1 MKKARVLVVDDEN
14 IIAWTLQEKLIKEGF
29 EVRTVENGES
39 AINSIKEDMPDLAF
53 VDVFLPDIGGI
64 QVLKE
69 IISLNEEI
77 PVIMV
82 TGSGS
87 VDTAVTAMKLGAY
100 DYINKPFN
108 LTEVA
113 IIAKKAIESKRVSR
127 EVSWRLEKE
136 KKTHSIGNIIGESK
150 EIKGVLDMIQK
161 IVQSDATTVLIEG
174 ESGTGKDLV
183 GRAIHYTSRRSARP
197 FMDINCTALPDTLVE
212 SELFGYEKGA
222 FTDAKAKKV
231 GLFELADGGS
241 VLLDEIGDMPLTTQ
255 TKLLKFIENKRFK
268 MVGGASDIEVDVR
281 IIAATNKNLKEE
293 IKSGKFREDL
303 YYRLKV
309 IPIFIPPLRV
319 RTGDILILANY
330 FINKFN
336 QEFRKDVKGL
346 SSKAEKAILLY
357 QWPGNVREL
366 KNVIERAII
375 LESKDQILIEHLPIE
390 VVEGVPFKEEE
401 RQQQSNFIL
410 PENGV
415 PLEEVEKNL
424 LIQALKKANGNQ
436 SKAAKLLSL
445 SRYALRYRL
454 KKIGYLKS
462 DTADSDIKQPI

>member
-268 MVGGASDIEVDVR
+268 RVGGASDIEVDVR

>member
-1 MKKARVLVVDDEN
+1 MKKHRVLIVDDEN
-14 IIAWTLQEKLIKEGF
+14 IIAWTLQEKLTKEGF
-29 EVRTVENGES
+29 EVKTVENGEL
-39 AINSIKEDMPDLAF
+39 AINVIRADMPDMAF
-53 VDVFLPDIGGI
+53 VDVFLPDVSGI
-64 QVLKE
+64 QILKE
-69 IISLNEEI
+69 IISLNEDV
-77 PVIMV
+77 PVIMI

-127 EVSWRLEKE
+127 EVTWRLEKE
-136 KKTHSIGNIIGESK
+136 KKTHGIDSIIGESR
-150 EIKGVLDMIQK
+150 EIKGVLDMLQK

-174 ESGTGKDLV
+174 ESGTGKDLI
-183 GRAIHYTSRRSARP
+183 GRAIHYTSRRLARP
-197 FMDINCTALPDTLVE
+197 FMDIHCTALPDTLVE

-222 FTDAKAKKV
+222 FTDAKVKKI

-268 MVGGASDIEVDVR
+268 RVGGALDIEVDVR
-281 IIAATNKNLKEE
+281 IIASTNKNLKEE
-293 IKSGKFREDL
+293 IKNGKFREDL

-309 IPIFIPPLRV
+309 IPIFIPPLRA
-319 RTGDILILANY
+319 RKGDILILANY

-336 QEFRKDVKGL
+336 QEFRKEVNGL
-346 SSKAEKAILLY
+346 SSKAEKALLTY
-357 QWPGNVREL
+357 SWPGNVREL

-375 LESKDQILIEHLPIE
+375 LESKDKILIEHLPIE
-390 VVEGVPFKEEE
+390 VLEDVPVKEEK
-401 RQQQSNFIL
+401 QLDFIL
-410 PENGV
+410 PENGLS
-415 PLEEVEKNL
+415 LEVLEKNL
-424 LIQALKKANGNQ
+424 LIQALNKTSGNQ
-436 SKAAKLLSL
+436 SKAAKLLGL

-454 KKIGYLKS
+454 KKIGFLKDDNVS
-462 DTADSDIKQPI
+462 DSDSNQSL

>member
-1 MKKARVLVVDDEN
+1 M
-14 IIAWTLQEKLIKEGF
+14 
-29 EVRTVENGES
+29 
-39 AINSIKEDMPDLAF
+39 
-53 VDVFLPDIGGI
+53 
-64 QVLKE
+64 
-69 IISLNEEI
+69 
-77 PVIMV
+77 
-82 TGSGS
+82 
-87 VDTAVTAMKLGAY
+87 
-100 DYINKPFN
+100 
-108 LTEVA
+108 
-113 IIAKKAIESKRVSR
+113 
-127 EVSWRLEKE
+127 
-136 KKTHSIGNIIGESK
+136 
-150 EIKGVLDMIQK
+150 
-161 IVQSDATTVLIEG
+161 
-174 ESGTGKDLV
+174 
-183 GRAIHYTSRRSARP
+183 
-197 FMDINCTALPDTLVE
+197 
-212 SELFGYEKGA
+212 
-222 FTDAKAKKV
+222 
-231 GLFELADGGS
+231 
-241 VLLDEIGDMPLTTQ
+241 LDEIGDMPLTTQ

-268 MVGGASDIEVDVR
+268 RVGGASDIEVDVR

>member
-268 MVGGASDIEVDVR
+268 RVGGASDIEVDVR

-401 RQQQSNFIL
+401 REQQSNFIL

>member
-1 MKKARVLVVDDEN
+1 VKKARVLVVDDEN

-268 MVGGASDIEVDVR
+268 RVGGASDIEVDVR

-454 KKIGYLKS
+454 KNIGYLKS

>member
-53 VDVFLPDIGGI
+53 VDVFLTDIGGI

-268 MVGGASDIEVDVR
+268 RVGGASDIEVDVR

>member
-268 MVGGASDIEVDVR
+268 RVGGASDIEVDVR

-462 DTADSDIKQPI
+462 DTADSDIKQPL

>member
-1 MKKARVLVVDDEN
+1 MKKARALIVDDEN
-14 IIAWTLQEKLIKEGF
+14 IIAWTLQEKLTKEGF
-29 EVRTVENGES
+29 EVKTAENGES
-39 AINSIKEDMPDLAF
+39 AINSIREDMPDIAF
-53 VDVFLPDIGGI
+53 VDVFLPDVSGI
-64 QVLKE
+64 QILKE
-69 IISLNEEI
+69 IISLNEDV
-77 PVIMV
+77 PVIMI

-268 MVGGASDIEVDVR
+268 RVGGASDIEVDVR

-293 IKSGKFREDL
+293 IKNGRFREDL
-303 YYRLKV
+303 YYRLRV
-309 IPIFIPPLRV
+309 IPIFIPPLRA
-319 RTGDILILANY
+319 RKGDILILAKY
-330 FINKFN
+330 FIDKFN

-346 SSKAEKAILLY
+346 SSKAEQAILSY
-357 QWPGNVREL
+357 HWPGNVREL

-375 LESKDQILIEHLPIE
+375 LESKDKILIEHLPIE
-390 VVEGVPFKEEE
+390 VVEGVPFKDEE

>member
-1 MKKARVLVVDDEN
+1 VKKARVLVVDDEN

-268 MVGGASDIEVDVR
+268 RVGGASDIEVDVR

>member
-127 EVSWRLEKE
+127 EVTWRLEKE
-136 KKTHSIGNIIGESK
+136 KKTHGIDSIIGESR
-150 EIKGVLDMIQK
+150 EIKGVLDMLQK

-174 ESGTGKDLV
+174 ESGTGKDLI
-183 GRAIHYTSRRSARP
+183 GRAIHYTSRRLARP

-222 FTDAKAKKV
+222 FTDAKVKKI

-268 MVGGASDIEVDVR
+268 RVGGALDIEVDVR
-281 IIAATNKNLKEE
+281 IIASTNKNLKEE
-293 IKSGKFREDL
+293 IKNGKFREDL

-309 IPIFIPPLRV
+309 IPIFIPPLRA
-319 RTGDILILANY
+319 RKGDILILANY

-336 QEFRKDVKGL
+336 QEFRKEVNGL
-346 SSKAEKAILLY
+346 SSKAEKALLTY
-357 QWPGNVREL
+357 SWPGNVREL

-375 LESKDQILIEHLPIE
+375 LESKDKILIEHLPIE
-390 VVEGVPFKEEE
+390 VLEDVPVKEEK
-401 RQQQSNFIL
+401 QLDFIL
-410 PENGV
+410 PENGLS
-415 PLEEVEKNL
+415 LEVLEKNL
-424 LIQALKKANGNQ
+424 LIQALNKTSGNQ
-436 SKAAKLLSL
+436 SKAAKLLGL

-454 KKIGYLKS
+454 KKIGFLKDDNVS
-462 DTADSDIKQPI
+462 DSDSNQSL

>member
-1 MKKARVLVVDDEN
+1 MKKHRVLIVDDEN
-14 IIAWTLQEKLIKEGF
+14 IIAWTLQEKLTKEGF
-29 EVRTVENGES
+29 EVKTVENGEL
-39 AINSIKEDMPDLAF
+39 AINVIRADMPDMAF
-53 VDVFLPDIGGI
+53 VDVFLPDVSGI
-64 QVLKE
+64 QILKE
-69 IISLNEEI
+69 IISLNEDV
-77 PVIMV
+77 PVIMI

-127 EVSWRLEKE
+127 EVTWRLEKE
-136 KKTHSIGNIIGESK
+136 KKTHGIDSIIGESR
-150 EIKGVLDMIQK
+150 EIKGVLDMLQK

-174 ESGTGKDLV
+174 ESGTGKDLI
-183 GRAIHYTSRRSARP
+183 GRAIHYTSRRLARP

-222 FTDAKAKKV
+222 FTDAKVKKI

-268 MVGGASDIEVDVR
+268 RVGGALDIEVDVR
-281 IIAATNKNLKEE
+281 IIASTNKNLKEE
-293 IKSGKFREDL
+293 IKNGKFREDL

-309 IPIFIPPLRV
+309 IPIFIPPLRA
-319 RTGDILILANY
+319 RKGDILILANY

-336 QEFRKDVKGL
+336 QEFRKEVNGL
-346 SSKAEKAILLY
+346 SSKAEKALLTY
-357 QWPGNVREL
+357 SWPGNVREL

-375 LESKDQILIEHLPIE
+375 LESKDKILIEHLPIE
-390 VVEGVPFKEEE
+390 VLEDVPVKEEK
-401 RQQQSNFIL
+401 QLDFIL
-410 PENGV
+410 PENGLS
-415 PLEEVEKNL
+415 LEVLEKNL
-424 LIQALKKANGNQ
+424 LIQALNKTSGNQ
-436 SKAAKLLSL
+436 SKAAKLLGL

-454 KKIGYLKS
+454 KKIGFLKDDNVS
-462 DTADSDIKQPI
+462 DSDSNQSL

>member
-268 MVGGASDIEVDVR
+268 RVGGASDIEVDVR

-390 VVEGVPFKEEE
+390 VVEGVPFKDEE

>member
-108 LTEVA
+108 LAEVA

-161 IVQSDATTVLIEG
+161 IVHSDATTVLIEG

-268 MVGGASDIEVDVR
+268 RVGGASDIEVDVR

-346 SSKAEKAILLY
+346 SSKAENAILSY

-375 LESKDQILIEHLPIE
+375 LESKDKILIEHLPIE

-401 RQQQSNFIL
+401 RQQQSNFTL

-454 KKIGYLKS
+454 KKIGYLKV

>member
-108 LTEVA
+108 LAEVA

-183 GRAIHYTSRRSARP
+183 GRAIHYTSKRSARP

-268 MVGGASDIEVDVR
+268 RVGGASDIEVDVR

-346 SSKAEKAILLY
+346 SSKAENAILSY

-375 LESKDQILIEHLPIE
+375 LESKDKILIEHLPIE

-401 RQQQSNFIL
+401 RQQQSNFTL

>member
-108 LTEVA
+108 LAEVA

-241 VLLDEIGDMPLTTQ
+241 VLLDEIGDMPIATQ

-268 MVGGASDIEVDVR
+268 RVGGASDIEVDVR

-346 SSKAEKAILLY
+346 SSKAEKAILSY

-375 LESKDQILIEHLPIE
+375 LESKDKILIEHLPIE
-390 VVEGVPFKEEE
+390 VVEGAPFKEEE
-401 RQQQSNFIL
+401 RQQQSNFTL

-454 KKIGYLKS
+454 KKIGYLKI
-462 DTADSDIKQPI
+462 DSTDSEITQSV

>member
-1 MKKARVLVVDDEN
+1 MKKHRVLIVDDEN
-14 IIAWTLQEKLIKEGF
+14 IIAWTLQEKLTKEGF
-29 EVRTVENGES
+29 EVKTVENGEL
-39 AINSIKEDMPDLAF
+39 AINVIRADMPDMAF
-53 VDVFLPDIGGI
+53 VDVFLPDVSGI
-64 QVLKE
+64 QILKE
-69 IISLNEEI
+69 IISLNEDV
-77 PVIMV
+77 PVIMI

-100 DYINKPFN
+100 DYISKPFN

-127 EVSWRLEKE
+127 EVTWRLEKE
-136 KKTHSIGNIIGESK
+136 KKTHGIDSIIGESR
-150 EIKGVLDMIQK
+150 EIKGVLDMLQK

-174 ESGTGKDLV
+174 ESGTGKDLI
-183 GRAIHYTSRRSARP
+183 GRAIHYTSRRLARP

-222 FTDAKAKKV
+222 FTDAKVKKI

-268 MVGGASDIEVDVR
+268 RVGGALDIEVDVR
-281 IIAATNKNLKEE
+281 IIASTNKNLKEE
-293 IKSGKFREDL
+293 IKNGKFREDL

-309 IPIFIPPLRV
+309 IPIFIPPLRA
-319 RTGDILILANY
+319 RKGDILILANY

-336 QEFRKDVKGL
+336 QEFRKEVNGL
-346 SSKAEKAILLY
+346 SSKAEKALLTY
-357 QWPGNVREL
+357 SWPGNVREL

-375 LESKDQILIEHLPIE
+375 LESKDKILIEHLPIE
-390 VVEGVPFKEEE
+390 VLEDVPVKEEK
-401 RQQQSNFIL
+401 QLDFIL
-410 PENGV
+410 PENGLS
-415 PLEEVEKNL
+415 LEVLEKTL
-424 LIQALKKANGNQ
+424 LIQALNKTSGNQ
-436 SKAAKLLSL
+436 SKAAKLLGL

-454 KKIGYLKS
+454 KKIGFLKDDNVS
-462 DTADSDIKQPI
+462 DSDNQSL

>member
-1 MKKARVLVVDDEN
+1 MKKARALIVDDEN
-14 IIAWTLQEKLIKEGF
+14 IIAWTLQEKLTKEGF
-29 EVRTVENGES
+29 EVKTAENGES
-39 AINSIKEDMPDLAF
+39 AINSIREDMPDIAF

-64 QVLKE
+64 QILKE
-69 IISLNEEI
+69 IIGLNEDI
-77 PVIMV
+77 PVIMI

-100 DYINKPFN
+100 DYISKPFN

-113 IIAKKAIESKRVSR
+113 IIAKKAIESKRVNR
-127 EVSWRLEKE
+127 EVTWRLEKE
-136 KKTHSIGNIIGESK
+136 KKTHSIDSIIGESK
-150 EIKGVLDMIQK
+150 EIKDVLDMIQK

-183 GRAIHYTSRRSARP
+183 ARAIHYASRRSARP

-222 FTDAKAKKV
+222 FTDAKAKKI

-241 VLLDEIGDMPLTTQ
+241 VLLDEIGDMLLTTQ

-268 MVGGASDIEVDVR
+268 RVGGASDIEVDVR

-293 IKSGKFREDL
+293 IKNGRFREDL
-303 YYRLKV
+303 YYRLRV
-309 IPIFIPPLRV
+309 IPIFIPPLRA
-319 RTGDILILANY
+319 RKGDILILAKY
-330 FINKFN
+330 FIDKFN

-346 SSKAEKAILLY
+346 SSKAEQAILSY
-357 QWPGNVREL
+357 HWPGNVREL

-375 LESKDQILIEHLPIE
+375 LESKDEILIEHLPIE
-390 VVEGVPFKEEE
+390 VVEGVPVKGEE
-401 RQQQSNFIL
+401 QQQSSFVL
-410 PENGV
+410 PEGGV

-424 LIQALKKANGNQ
+424 LIQALKKAGGNQ
-436 SKAAKLLSL
+436 SRAAKLLSL

-454 KKIGYLKS
+454 KKIGYLK
-462 DTADSDIKQPI
+462 ADATD